1 VTGYLQV
8 TESVTLWQ
16 TTGPS
21 TLTGFLTSEQMTGL
35 GLGGGQGG
43 GGLLHSSSLKHLD
56 FESHK
61 VGREG
66 AGGGL

>member
-1 VTGYLQV
+1 
-8 TESVTLWQ
+8 
-16 TTGPS
+16 
-21 TLTGFLTSEQMTGL
+21 MTGL
-35 GLGGGQGG
+35 DLGGGQGG